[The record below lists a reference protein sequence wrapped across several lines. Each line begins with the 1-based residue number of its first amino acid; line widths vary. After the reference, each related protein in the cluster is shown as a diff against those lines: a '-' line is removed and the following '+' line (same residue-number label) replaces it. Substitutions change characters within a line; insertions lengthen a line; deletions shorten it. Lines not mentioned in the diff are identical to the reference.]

1 MTESCLYT
9 YLLPIT
15 HLMLDNKCFVNWA
28 ELIRTFPSGLNKKK
42 KLKKKSR
49 EKHSDG
55 ALSLTLCHAVL
66 VLSVYLFVCSVY
78 ASDISVQ

>member
-28 ELIRTFPSGLNKKK
+28 EQNKKQEKK
-42 KLKKKSR
+42 KLKKKST